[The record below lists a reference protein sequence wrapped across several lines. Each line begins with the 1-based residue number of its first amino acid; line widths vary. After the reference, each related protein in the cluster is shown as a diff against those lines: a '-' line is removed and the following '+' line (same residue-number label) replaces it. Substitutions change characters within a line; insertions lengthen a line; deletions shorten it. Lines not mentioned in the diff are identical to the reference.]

1 MSQLIELIEHR
12 RDLIQR
18 RMCVTDPEQLRTVR
32 LELAKIT
39 HQISN
44 LVREKKNIHPDD
56 LNESEFCSE

>member
-1 MSQLIELIEHR
+1 MSQLIELIEQR

-18 RMCVTDPEQLRTVR
+18 RMCFTDPEQLRIVR

-44 LVREKKNIHPDD
+44 LVREIKSVQPNDS
-56 LNESEFCSE
+56 NEWE

>member
-18 RMCVTDPEQLRTVR
+18 RMCVTDPEQLIIVR

-39 HQISN
+39 HQISS
-44 LVREKKNIHPDD
+44 LVREIKSIQPNDS
-56 LNESEFCSE
+56 NESE